1 MIRRL
6 SSDDPHIRWEV
17 SPLLEAEREALWKNI
32 KRETVNRNPGR
43 FFSPRNLRL
52 WLIPA
57 AAIAAVV
64 VGLVL
69 LFDGG
74 GERRGEEKY
83 MSILL
88 GDDDDFDP
96 RTGDVVLR
104 SGDQSVN
111 VATDSAEV
119 VYDDRGHP
127 AVNSRELA
135 PKNTPRKEN
144 NEELDLLM
152 VPYGKKAELTLSDG
166 TKIWVNSGS
175 RLLYR
180 SVFAADRREVW
191 LTGEACFEVAK
202 DEARPFII
210 KTDRLDVVVRGTTLN
225 VSAYASESLQTVAL
239 VSGRVDVTGHDG
251 KAVYKMEPNQLFS
264 YDQVLDEAGI
274 SNVDVNQYT
283 SWTRGYLM
291 LDDES
296 LDRLLARIDRHYNVR
311 IRYDADRMRSLRVRG
326 KLDLQQ
332 GLDRLLEYI
341 TIAMPIACETGPDG
355 GVTVTSKR

>member
-17 SPLLEAEREALWKNI
+17 STLSEAEREGLWKKI

-57 AAIAAVV
+57 AAIAAAV
-64 VGLVL
+64 VGLVVW
-69 LFDGG
+69 FDG
-74 GERRGEEKY
+74 GERRGDEKY

-88 GDDDDFDP
+88 AGDDDFDP
-96 RTGDVVLR
+96 RTGGVVLR
-104 SGDQSVN
+104 LGDRSVN
-111 VATDSAEV
+111 VPTDSAEV

-127 AVNSRELA
+127 AVNSRELTT
-135 PKNTPRKEN
+135 KNTPRKEN
-144 NEELDLLM
+144 NEDLDLLT
-152 VPYGKKAELTLSDG
+152 VPYGKKAELTLGDG

-191 LTGEACFEVAK
+191 LTGEACFEVAR
-202 DEARPFII
+202 DDARPFII

-239 VSGRVDVTGHDG
+239 ASGRVDVTGHDG
-251 KAVYKMEPNQLFS
+251 KTIYKMEPNQLFS
-264 YDQVLDEAGI
+264 HDSALGETGI
-274 SNVDVNQYT
+274 SNVDVDRYT
-283 SWTRGYLM
+283 SWTRGYLK
-291 LDDES
+291 LTDES
-296 LDRLLARIDRHYNVR
+296 LDNLFARIDRHYNVR
-311 IRYDADRMRSLRVRG
+311 IHYDADQMRGFRVNG
-326 KLDLQQ
+326 NIDLQK
-332 GLDRLLEYI
+332 GLDQMLEYI
-341 TIAMPIACETGPDG
+341 SIAVPITFETGAD
-355 GVTVTSKR
+355 GVTIRKKR